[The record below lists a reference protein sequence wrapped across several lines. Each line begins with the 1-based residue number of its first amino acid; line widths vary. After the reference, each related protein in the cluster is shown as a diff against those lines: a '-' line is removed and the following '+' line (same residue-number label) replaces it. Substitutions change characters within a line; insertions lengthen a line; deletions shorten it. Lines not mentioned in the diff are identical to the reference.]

1 MRRAAVVVLIVVLA
15 LTVVAPPAQACVEC
29 VALGLASFAV
39 FTQLVSALAGPRV
52 VYVAPT
58 PAPVYWAWAPS
69 QPIVQAPAMSYAA
82 PVAPVA
88 QVAQVA
94 WTGPRVVQ
102 YATGR
107 YELRG
112 DGVSV
117 PWVWVWIPTAA
128 RPAPVP
134 SWPVHDG
141 PEGSGAR
148 TP

>member
-1 MRRAAVVVLIVVLA
+1 MRRAAAVVLIVALT

-52 VYVAPT
+52 VYVPSAPV
-58 PAPVYWAWAPS
+58 APVYWAPYG
-69 QPIVQAPAMSYAA
+69 QPVVYAPAPAYAA
-82 PVAPVA
+82 PVAATAPVT
-88 QVAQVA
+88 QVA

-102 YATGR
+102 YAHGR

-112 DGVSV
+112 DGVTV
-117 PWVWVWIPTAA
+117 PWVWVWIPSVAA
-128 RPAPVP
+128 PASPYP
-134 SWPVHDG
+134 NG
-141 PEGSGAR
+141 PEGSGSR

>member
-1 MRRAAVVVLIVVLA
+1 
-15 LTVVAPPAQACVEC
+15 

-58 PAPVYWAWAPS
+58 PVAPVYWAPYG
-69 QPIVQAPAMSYAA
+69 QPVVQAPAVSYAA
-82 PVAPVA
+82 PVASMA
-88 QVAQVA
+88 QVAQVG

-117 PWVWVWIPTAA
+117 PWVWVWIPTAV
-128 RPAPVP
+128 RPTAVP
-134 SWPVHDG
+134 SWPAQDG